1 MNFGGKQGKEIKE
14 IILFVL
20 IVTAVLESSSL
31 IGLVGH
37 WRVRRE
43 ASISPRQQHICF
55 EWEKFTMV
63 QNEEKGCP
71 NRLQETFDTKT
82 KLLQCCGD
90 LGDVLDIL
98 AEKVLQE
105 RYDSDTNP
113 ELSCL
118 NFTQYNCE
126 IITKPQ
132 PMARLT
138 NLRTDRTPVQVGM
151 SSKLFW
157 NHMAPSYVKSGLKYL
172 TDDGTIYV
180 EEAGNY
186 FVSLHLNI
194 KQNEIQ
200 ENKKPNNVNKQTV
213 HLISNGT
220 DSVILEDV
228 WTPCKTVC
236 EEQERSS
243 SLGAVFKLRQG
254 DRLYVATSHP
264 ESITYT
270 SHNNLFSMFTI

>member
-1 MNFGGKQGKEIKE
+1 M
-14 IILFVL
+14 
-20 IVTAVLESSSL
+20 TAVLESSSL
-31 IGLVGH
+31 IGFVGH
-37 WRVRRE
+37 WLVRRE

-55 EWEKFTMV
+55 EWEKFAMG
-63 QNEEKGCP
+63 QNEEKRCP
-71 NRLQETFDTKT
+71 NRLQETFDTKK

-90 LGDVLDIL
+90 LGDVVDIL

-105 RYDSDTNP
+105 RYDSETNP
-113 ELSCL
+113 ELCRL

-126 IITKPQ
+126 VITRPL

-138 NLRTDRTPVQVGM
+138 NLRTDWTPVQVGM

-157 NHMAPSYVKSGLKYL
+157 NHMKPSYAKSGLKYL

-180 EEAGNY
+180 EEASNY
-186 FVSLHLNI
+186 FVSLHLII
-194 KQNEIQ
+194 KQNETQ
-200 ENKKPNNVNKQTV
+200 ANKKPTDNVYRQTV

-220 DSVILEDV
+220 DLVILEDI
-228 WTPCKTVC
+228 WTPCETVS
-236 EEQERSS
+236 EEPERSS

-264 ESITYT
+264 ESIRYT
-270 SHNNLFSMFTI
+270 SNSNLFSMFTV